1 MRRNNPVTRTVIYAR
16 YSSDNQREASI
27 ADQVELSRRYCT
39 EQGWDVTE
47 VYEDPAIS
55 GGSSMRPG
63 FQKMLGDAEHRRFDV
78 VVTESIDRLG
88 RRLADVADLH
98 DRLSFLGIR
107 LFALNVGE
115 VTPIHTAVMGMM
127 AQHYVKDL
135 AQKTKRGQLGRALK
149 GKLPGGKA
157 FGYDVLPADADGA
170 GHRRINEA
178 EAAVVT
184 RIFEDYAQGQSPRTM
199 ARVLNEEG
207 VPGPEGRPWGDTTI
221 RGQVDRGTGI
231 LNNTLYVGE
240 LSWNR
245 CSYVKDPHTGKRV
258 ARVNPR
264 EQWEIVPVPDLRI
277 IDDDLWGAVKA
288 RQQST
293 AYQITRDEDGNALN
307 RAHRRQFLLSGLL
320 VCGVC
325 GGGYTIVAQDRYG
338 CATRRAKGTCGN
350 GRTIKRQEIEARVL
364 DGLKERLITPE
375 LVQVFMT
382 TFQEEV
388 NKLQAERAR
397 TREAKEREFEKTVR
411 ELEKLVDALAAG
423 VNADTVKDRIT
434 ALEVRKAVLAK
445 ELSKPTPDPIR
456 IHPSMARLYAE
467 KVADLETALNDP
479 AIKPEASEVLR
490 SMISRIE
497 LTPRE
502 DEPGLDALIHGDLA
516 EILAICET
524 EGLKQEHPALL
535 EAGRQLSVVAG
546 VGFEPTT
553 FRL

>member
-1 MRRNNPVTRTVIYAR
+1 MIRAVIYAR

-27 ADQVELSRRYCT
+27 DDQIELCRRYCAN
-39 EQGWDVTE
+39 EGWEITE
-47 VYEDPAIS
+47 VYQDAALS
-55 GGSSMRPG
+55 GGSSMRPA
-63 FQKMLGDAEHRRFDV
+63 FQKLLADAECGTFDV
-78 VVTESIDRLG
+78 VITEAIDRLG

-157 FGYDVLPADADGA
+157 YGYDVLPADADGA
-170 GHRRINEA
+170 GHRRINQG

-184 RIFEDYAQGQSPRTM
+184 RIFEDYATGRSPRTI
-199 ARVLNEEG
+199 ARALNDEG
-207 VPGPEGRPWGDTTI
+207 VRGPNGRPWGDTTI

-245 CSYVKDPHTGKRV
+245 CSYVKDPRTGKRV

-264 EQWEIVPVPDLRI
+264 GDWEIVAVPDLRI
-277 IDDDLWGAVKA
+277 VDDDLWAEVKA

-293 AYQITRDEDGNALN
+293 AYRIRQDGDGNALN

-338 CATRRAKGTCGN
+338 CATRRSKGTCDN
-350 GRTIKRQEIEARVL
+350 SRTVKRQEIEARVL
-364 DGLKERLITPE
+364 EGLKRRLVTPE

-388 NKLQAERAR
+388 NKLQAERAQS
-397 TREAKEREFEKTVR
+397 REAKERDYEKTVR

-423 VNADTVKDRIT
+423 ISADSVKDRIT
-434 ALEVRKAVLAK
+434 ALEARKASLAK
-445 ELSKPTPDPIR
+445 ELGEPAPDPIR
-456 IHPSMARLYAE
+456 IHPSMARMYAE
-467 KVADLETALNDP
+467 KVAGLETALNDP
-479 AIKPEASEVLR
+479 AIKPEAAEVLR
-490 SMISRIE
+490 TMITKIE
-497 LTPRE
+497 LTPRI
-502 DEPGLDALIHGDLA
+502 DEPGLDALIHGDLV
-516 EILAICET
+516 EILTICET

>member
-1 MRRNNPVTRTVIYAR
+1 MTRAVIYAR

-27 ADQVELSRRYCT
+27 EDQIELCRRYCGN
-39 EQGWDVTE
+39 EGWEITE
-47 VYEDPAIS
+47 VYQDAALS
-55 GGSSMRPG
+55 GGSSMRPA
-63 FQKMLGDAEHRRFDV
+63 FQKLLADAERGAFDV
-78 VVTESIDRLG
+78 VITEAIDRLG

-157 FGYDVLPADADGA
+157 YGYDVLPADADGA
-170 GHRRINEA
+170 GHRRINQG
-178 EAAVVT
+178 EAAVIT
-184 RIFEDYAQGQSPRTM
+184 RIFEDYAAGRSPRTI
-199 ARVLNEEG
+199 ARALNNEG

-245 CSYVKDPHTGKRV
+245 CSYVKDPRTGKRV

-264 EQWEIVPVPDLRI
+264 GEWEIVAVPDLRI
-277 IDDDLWGAVKA
+277 VDDDLWTEVKA

-293 AYQITRDEDGNALN
+293 AYRIRQDGDGNALN

-338 CATRRAKGTCGN
+338 CATRRSKGTCDN
-350 GRTIKRQEIEARVL
+350 SRTIKRQEIEARVL
-364 DGLKERLITPE
+364 DGLKRRLVTPE

-388 NKLQAERAR
+388 NKLQAERAQS
-397 TREAKEREFEKTVR
+397 REAKEREYEKTVR

-423 VNADTVKDRIT
+423 ISADSVKDRIT
-434 ALEVRKAVLAK
+434 AQEARKASLAK
-445 ELSKPTPDPIR
+445 ELGEPAPDPIR
-456 IHPSMARLYAE
+456 IHPSMARMYAE
-467 KVADLETALNDP
+467 KVAGLETALNDP
-479 AIKPEASEVLR
+479 AIKPEAAEVLR
-490 SMISRIE
+490 TMITKIE
-497 LTPRE
+497 LTPRI

-524 EGLKQEHPALL
+524 EGLKQEHPAMVQ
-535 EAGRQLSVVAG
+535 AGRQLSVVAG